1 MAWWQLT
8 VECTGD
14 ELEQVEDCL
23 LALGALSLTIG
34 DAQDEPIYEPL
45 PGDTPLWS
53 RSTITGLFDQSQ
65 PIEALYDR
73 LVMGLPP
80 HLAPSIKQQELADQV
95 WERVFLDRY
104 HPVRFGHRLWVVPSW
119 HQPPDPAACNI
130 ILDPGIA
137 FGTGGHPTTALCLE
151 FMDGHPPQGK
161 SVIDYGCGSGI
172 LAIAASRLGATALA
186 CIDLDPQALEST
198 ARNARRNGL
207 DPESLNIS
215 LPEDM
220 QVQHCDYLVAN
231 ILSGPLVELQAR
243 FASLTTAGA
252 QLLLSG
258 ILPEQADAVH
268 TAYQRHFDLD
278 AVTIRDGWCR
288 ITGTRNSVH

>member
-1 MAWWQLT
+1 VAWWQLT

-95 WERVFLDRY
+95 W
-104 HPVRFGHRLWVVPSW
+104 
-119 HQPPDPAACNI
+119 
-130 ILDPGIA
+130 
-137 FGTGGHPTTALCLE
+137 
-151 FMDGHPPQGK
+151 
-161 SVIDYGCGSGI
+161 
-172 LAIAASRLGATALA
+172 
-186 CIDLDPQALEST
+186 
-198 ARNARRNGL
+198 
-207 DPESLNIS
+207 
-215 LPEDM
+215 
-220 QVQHCDYLVAN
+220 
-231 ILSGPLVELQAR
+231 
-243 FASLTTAGA
+243 
-252 QLLLSG
+252 
-258 ILPEQADAVH
+258 
-268 TAYQRHFDLD
+268 
-278 AVTIRDGWCR
+278 
-288 ITGTRNSVH
+288 